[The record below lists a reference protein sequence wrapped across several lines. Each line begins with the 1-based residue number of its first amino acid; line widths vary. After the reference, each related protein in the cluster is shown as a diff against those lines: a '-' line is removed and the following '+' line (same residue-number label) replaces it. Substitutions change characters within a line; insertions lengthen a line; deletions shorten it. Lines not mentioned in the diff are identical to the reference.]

1 MDVGCDSVVIGAV
14 EGGAAMTHLI
24 EMLNIRK
31 TFGAIKA
38 LDGVDLAVD
47 PGEVIGLVGDNAA
60 GKSTLMKVL
69 SGAYQADSGTVHVNG
84 DRSEIHSVDD
94 ARALGIE
101 MVYQDLALAD
111 NLDVTANIYMG
122 REMVSSIWR
131 WLECSRMEVEAQ
143 RLLERLKIDISNVR
157 QLVATLSGGQR
168 QAVAIARAM
177 AFNARLVILDE
188 PTASL
193 SPETAEHV
201 LDLVR
206 TLKKHGVAVILI
218 NHRTDEVTR
227 VADRLVVMRHG
238 RIIKDVLHA

>member
-1 MDVGCDSVVIGAV
+1 MSALV
-14 EGGAAMTHLI
+14 EMRDIH
-24 EMLNIRK
+24 K

-38 LDGVDLAVD
+38 LDGVDLTVEA
-47 PGEVIGLVGDNAA
+47 GEIIGLVGDNAA

-69 SGAYQADSGTVHVNG
+69 SGAYQADKGSVQVNG
-84 DRSEIHSVDD
+84 DQYEIHSVDD

-122 REMVSSIWR
+122 REIVSGR
-131 WLECSRMEVEAQ
+131 WNWLDFKKMEVEAR
-143 RLLERLKIDISNVR
+143 RLLERLKIDINVKHP
-157 QLVATLSGGQR
+157 VATLSGGQR

-201 LDLVR
+201 LELVR
-206 TLKKHGVAVILI
+206 TLKKQGVAVIMI

-227 VADRLVVMRHG
+227 VADRLAVMRHG
-238 RIIKDVLHA
+238 RIIRDVLHA

>member
-1 MDVGCDSVVIGAV
+1 MSALV
-14 EGGAAMTHLI
+14 EMRDIH
-24 EMLNIRK
+24 K

-38 LDGVDLAVD
+38 LDGVDLMIE
-47 PGEVIGLVGDNAA
+47 PGEILGLVGDNAA

-69 SGAYQADSGTVHVNG
+69 SGAYRADRGSVHVNG
-84 DRSEIHSVDD
+84 DQHEIHNVDD

-122 REMVSSIWR
+122 REIVSGR
-131 WLECSRMEVEAQ
+131 WHWLDFKQMEVEAR
-143 RLLERLKIDISNVR
+143 RLLERLKIDINVKHP
-157 QLVATLSGGQR
+157 VATLSGGQR

-201 LDLVR
+201 LELVR
-206 TLKKHGVAVILI
+206 TLKKQGVAVIMI

-227 VADRLVVMRHG
+227 VADRLAVMRHG
-238 RIIKDVLHA
+238 RIIGDVLHA

>member
-1 MDVGCDSVVIGAV
+1 MEEGKVMTALVEMRDIRKAFGAV
-14 EGGAAMTHLI
+14 
-24 EMLNIRK
+24 
-31 TFGAIKA
+31 KA
-38 LDGVDLAVD
+38 CNGVDLSIDA
-47 PGEVIGLVGDNAA
+47 GEVIGLVGDNAA
-60 GKSTLMKVL
+60 GKSTLMKIL
-69 SGAYQADSGTVHVNG
+69 SGAYRSDSGTVHVNG
-84 DRSEIHSVDD
+84 DQSEIHSVED
-94 ARALGIE
+94 ARELGIE

-122 REMVSSIWR
+122 REKTKGMFLDR
-131 WLECSRMEVEAQ
+131 KAMEAEAIE
-143 RLLERLKIDISNVR
+143 LLERLKIDITNVK

-193 SPETAEHV
+193 SPQTAEHV
-201 LDLVR
+201 LELIR

-227 VADRLVVMRHG
+227 VADRLAVMQHG
-238 RIIKDVLHA
+238 RIVKDVLHA

>member
-1 MDVGCDSVVIGAV
+1 MNALV
-14 EGGAAMTHLI
+14 EMRDIH
-24 EMLNIRK
+24 K

-38 LDGVDLAVD
+38 LDGVDLMIE
-47 PGEVIGLVGDNAA
+47 PGEILGLVGDNAA

-69 SGAYQADSGTVHVNG
+69 SGAYRADSGSVKVNG
-84 DRSEIHSVDD
+84 DRHEIHNVDD

-122 REMVSSIWR
+122 REIVSGR
-131 WLECSRMEVEAQ
+131 WHWLDFKQMEVEAR
-143 RLLERLKIDISNVR
+143 RLLERLKIDINVKHP
-157 QLVATLSGGQR
+157 VATLSGGQR

-201 LDLVR
+201 LELVR
-206 TLKKHGVAVILI
+206 TLKKQGVAVIMI

-227 VADRLVVMRHG
+227 VADRLAVMRHG
-238 RIIKDVLHA
+238 RIIRDVLHA

>member
-1 MDVGCDSVVIGAV
+1 
-14 EGGAAMTHLI
+14 MTILI
-24 EMLNIRK
+24 EMRDIHK

-38 LDGVDLAVD
+38 LDGVDLTVES
-47 PGEVIGLVGDNAA
+47 GEIIGLVGDNAA

-69 SGAYQADSGTVHVNG
+69 SGAYQADSGSVRVNG
-84 DRSEIHSVDD
+84 DQHEIHNVDD

-122 REMVSSIWR
+122 REIVSGIFH
-131 WLECSRMEVEAQ
+131 WLDFKLMEIEAQ
-143 RLLERLKIDISNVR
+143 RLLERLKIDINVR

-201 LDLVR
+201 LELVR
-206 TLKKHGVAVILI
+206 TLKKCGTAVIMI

-227 VADRLVVMRHG
+227 VADRLAVMRHG
-238 RIIKDVLHA
+238 RIIRDVLHA

>member
-1 MDVGCDSVVIGAV
+1 MTVLV
-14 EGGAAMTHLI
+14 EMRDIH
-24 EMLNIRK
+24 K

-38 LDGVDLAVD
+38 LDGVDLTVEV
-47 PGEVIGLVGDNAA
+47 GEIIGLVGDNAA

-69 SGAYQADSGTVHVNG
+69 SGAYQADKGSVTVNG
-84 DRSEIHSVDD
+84 DRHEIHNVDD
-94 ARALGIE
+94 ARSLGIE

-122 REMVSSIWR
+122 REIVSGR
-131 WLECSRMEVEAQ
+131 WHWLGFKQMEVEAR
-143 RLLERLKIDISNVR
+143 RLLERLKIDIDVR

-201 LDLVR
+201 LDLAR
-206 TLKKHGVAVILI
+206 TLKAQGVAVIMI

-227 VADRLVVMRHG
+227 VADRLAVMRHG
-238 RIIKDVLHA
+238 KIIRDVLHA

>member
-1 MDVGCDSVVIGAV
+1 M
-14 EGGAAMTHLI
+14 EGGKTMSALV
-24 EMLNIRK
+24 EMRDIHK

-38 LDGVDLAVD
+38 LDGVDLTVEF
-47 PGEVIGLVGDNAA
+47 GEIIGLVGDNAA

-69 SGAYQADSGTVHVNG
+69 SGAYRADSGTVKVNG
-84 DRSEIHSVDD
+84 DKHEIHNVND

-122 REMVSSIWR
+122 REIVSGR
-131 WLECSRMEVEAQ
+131 WHWLDFKQMEVEAR
-143 RLLERLKIDISNVR
+143 RLLERLKIDINVKHP
-157 QLVATLSGGQR
+157 VATLSGGQR

-177 AFNARLVILDE
+177 AFNAHLVILDE

-201 LDLVR
+201 LELVR
-206 TLKKHGVAVILI
+206 TLKKQGVAVIMI

-227 VADRLVVMRHG
+227 VADRLAVMRHG
-238 RIIKDVLHA
+238 RIIRDVLHA

>member
-1 MDVGCDSVVIGAV
+1 MNALV
-14 EGGAAMTHLI
+14 EMR
-24 EMLNIRK
+24 NIHK
-31 TFGAIKA
+31 AFGAIKA
-38 LDGVDLAVD
+38 LDGVDLTVEF
-47 PGEVIGLVGDNAA
+47 GEIIGLVGDNAA

-69 SGAYQADSGTVHVNG
+69 SGAYQADRGSVRVNG
-84 DRSEIHSVDD
+84 DKHEIHNVND
-94 ARALGIE
+94 ARVLGIE

-122 REMVSSIWR
+122 REIVSGR
-131 WLECSRMEVEAQ
+131 WHWLDFKKMEVEAR
-143 RLLERLKIDISNVR
+143 RLLERLKIDINVKHP
-157 QLVATLSGGQR
+157 VATLSGGQR

-201 LDLVR
+201 LELVR
-206 TLKKHGVAVILI
+206 TLKKQGVAVIMI

-227 VADRLVVMRHG
+227 VADRLAVMRHG
-238 RIIKDVLHA
+238 RIIRDVLHA

>member
-1 MDVGCDSVVIGAV
+1 M
-14 EGGAAMTHLI
+14 EGGKTMSALV
-24 EMLNIRK
+24 EMRDIHK

-38 LDGVDLAVD
+38 LDGVDLTVEF
-47 PGEVIGLVGDNAA
+47 GEIIGLVGDNAA

-69 SGAYQADSGTVHVNG
+69 SGAYRADSGTVKVNG
-84 DRSEIHSVDD
+84 DKHEIHNVND

-122 REMVSSIWR
+122 REIVSGR
-131 WLECSRMEVEAQ
+131 WHWLDFKQMEVEAR
-143 RLLERLKIDISNVR
+143 RLLERLKIDINVKHP
-157 QLVATLSGGQR
+157 VATLSGGQR

-201 LDLVR
+201 LELVR
-206 TLKKHGVAVILI
+206 TLKKQGVAVIMI

-227 VADRLVVMRHG
+227 VADRLAVMRHG
-238 RIIKDVLHA
+238 RIIRDVLHA